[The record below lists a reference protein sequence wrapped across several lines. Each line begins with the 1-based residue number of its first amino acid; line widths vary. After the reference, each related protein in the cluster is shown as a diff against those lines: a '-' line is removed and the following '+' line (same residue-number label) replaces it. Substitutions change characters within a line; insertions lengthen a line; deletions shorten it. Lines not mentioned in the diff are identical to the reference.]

1 MPGVPTLLW
10 QESPDPELQGYGVG
24 KVVRG
29 DPGPTQGAVEFLL
42 MCRMGLG
49 MLDSGCPT
57 SSRDTWPD
65 DAKVLRDTQAS
76 GTDTWEASRDGH
88 R

>member
-49 MLDSGCPT
+49 MLDSSCPT
-57 SSRDTWPD
+57 SSRDAWPD
-65 DAKVLRDTQAS
+65 GCQSPERHAGQWDRHMGGQQGWA
-76 GTDTWEASRDGH
+76 
-88 R
+88 